1 MMCRLKIISVDDV
14 MSSDS
19 HNVNAVIS
27 SQAHC
32 VNVVSPET
40 NTNSVND
47 VSSETH

>member
-19 HNVNAVIS
+19 HSVNDGIS

-32 VNVVSPET
+32 VNVVSPK
-40 NTNSVND
+40 TNSVND
-47 VSSETH
+47 VV